1 MKEPHVMSVIRSIP
15 LIESTG
21 SYVMVVDT
29 ANLKTFIYGLPNIK
43 LLYIKIS
50 SRSAV
55 DTKSAKV

>member
-1 MKEPHVMSVIRSIP
+1 MKEPLVMSVIRSIP

-43 LLYIKIS
+43 LLYI
-50 SRSAV
+50 
-55 DTKSAKV
+55 